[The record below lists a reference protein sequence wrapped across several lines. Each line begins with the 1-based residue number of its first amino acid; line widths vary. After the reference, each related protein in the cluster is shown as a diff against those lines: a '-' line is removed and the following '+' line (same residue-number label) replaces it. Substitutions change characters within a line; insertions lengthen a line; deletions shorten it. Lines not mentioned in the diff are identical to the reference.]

1 MATNSAQVMDSL
13 AERKYL
19 REVLW
24 SAPQGSPVVLVGSY
38 ARGTSI
44 RPWSDIDV
52 LVMGEHHGPIPPP
65 QIQLISI
72 TQERLR
78 RRVQAGDAFAQ
89 WALRFGVALAGRQV
103 WDKLRKELLS
113 DAPWPTQTPQLEQA
127 SKKLA
132 TAQDLFQMGDL
143 PAAEEEIR
151 FALSHLARAE
161 LLAKGVFPLSR
172 QELPAQL
179 QEAEQ
184 PKFAQMMEKANSVN
198 SMTNADVGDAIA
210 FVDEILRGT
219 NTSAEADRHCR

>member
-1 MATNSAQVMDSL
+1 
-13 AERKYL
+13 
-19 REVLW
+19 
-24 SAPQGSPVVLVGSY
+24 
-38 ARGTSI
+38 
-44 RPWSDIDV
+44 
-52 LVMGEHHGPIPPP
+52 MGEHHGPLPPP

-72 TQERLR
+72 TQEKLR
-78 RRVQAGDAFAQ
+78 HRVQAGDDFAQ

-113 DAPWPTQTPQLEQA
+113 DAPWPKQTPQLEQA
-127 SKKLA
+127 SKKLE

-161 LLAKGVFPLSR
+161 LLGKGVFPLSR

-179 QEAEQ
+179 QEAGQ
-184 PKFAQMMEKANSVN
+184 PRLAQMMKQANSVTL
-198 SMTNADVGDAIA
+198 MTNSDIGAAIA

-219 NTSAEADRHCR
+219 QEPLRKPAP